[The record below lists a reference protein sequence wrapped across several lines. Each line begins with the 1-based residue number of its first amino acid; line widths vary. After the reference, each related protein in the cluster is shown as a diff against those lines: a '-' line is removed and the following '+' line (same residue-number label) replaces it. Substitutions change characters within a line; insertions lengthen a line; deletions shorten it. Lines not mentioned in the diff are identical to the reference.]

1 MKWIDIDFEK
11 GYVNIN
17 KTLIFVK
24 DRANK
29 SENAYV
35 LQVQDSTKTKAGVRK
50 IPLTKRCLHML
61 KEMKLKS
68 GGKNELVFPSKNG
81 TYINPR
87 NFLRCFKSICE
98 KAGLEDFNCH
108 TLMHTFATRCF
119 EKGIPVK
126 IVSRWL
132 GHAKVE
138 HTINI
143 YTHVMPD
150 AEKEAIQALE
160 NDNESL
166 SEKPPEYEN
175 TASEITQ

>member
-1 MKWIDIDFEK
+1 MKAFTKDEQAAFFETAKGYSYFEAYVFAFDTGVRDGELFPLKWRDIDFEK

-68 GGKNELVFPSKNG
+68 GGKNELVFPSKNS
-81 TYINPR
+81 TYMNPR

-108 TLMHTFATRCF
+108 TLRHYVEPNIMGSEYRFSTF
-119 EKGIPVK
+119 
-126 IVSRWL
+126 
-132 GHAKVE
+132 HAVF
-138 HTINI
+138 
-143 YTHVMPD
+143 
-150 AEKEAIQALE
+150 
-160 NDNESL
+160 
-166 SEKPPEYEN
+166 
-175 TASEITQ
+175 